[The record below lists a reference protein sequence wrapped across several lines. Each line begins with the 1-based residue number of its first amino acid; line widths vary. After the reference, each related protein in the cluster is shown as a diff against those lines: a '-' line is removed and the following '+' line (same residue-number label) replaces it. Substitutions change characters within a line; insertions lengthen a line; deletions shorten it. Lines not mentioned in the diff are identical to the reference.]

1 MTKGEKFVGVA
12 PSSEVATVIVGEAVV
27 GGSADDDADL
37 ALSCFKRSAAL
48 VTLEFVSLRP
58 QWRWKE
64 NRNKIL
70 QGLPDNDMC
79 LISQSF
85 VSLNDGTFCTVLEN
99 I

>member
-1 MTKGEKFVGVA
+1 MGVTKGEKFVGVA

-79 LISQSF
+79 LISQ
-85 VSLNDGTFCTVLEN
+85 LLQ
-99 I
+99 